1 MNQIIRIMHFYIH
14 SDQFKSTTVHA
25 KNIVFVKYIKIS
37 NIYKMNIYFLKYSV
51 HK

>member
-25 KNIVFVKYIKIS
+25 KILY
-37 NIYKMNIYFLKYSV
+37 L
-51 HK
+51 

>member
-25 KNIVFVKYIKIS
+25 RNIVFVKYKNIKYIQS
-37 NIYKMNIYFLKYSV
+37 RYIFS
-51 HK
+51 